1 MALRRGVDR
10 RWQVAPR
17 RRGAARRSTGCDRRD
32 RYRSRIETMYHYRE
46 CGLPNVYL
54 VNGYRETE
62 TPYGRGVSIED
73 VEGLHMAIAQALV
86 EEKPSLTG
94 PEVRF
99 IRKLLELTQ
108 TQLAQLL
115 GV

>member
-1 MALRRGVDR
+1 MALRRGNDSGR
-10 RWQVAPR
+10 RV
-17 RRGAARRSTGCDRRD
+17 AARCRGTARRTTECDRRD
-32 RYRSRIETMYHYRE
+32 RCRSRIETMYHYRE

-54 VNGYRETE
+54 ENGYHEIE

-73 VEGLHMAIAQALV
+73 VEGLHIAIAHALV

-99 IRKLLELTQ
+99 IR
-108 TQLAQLL
+108 
-115 GV
+115 